1 MELDYD
7 PDVYNEVITTLKQMY
22 EGYEDYYYDLLYS
35 LQPWELILFY
45 EQVNYILNNPRPQA
59 KLTQGGCTSHV

>member
-7 PDVYNEVITTLKQMY
+7 PEVYNEVVASLKLMY

-45 EQVNYILNNPRPQA
+45 EQVNHILNNPKPQA
-59 KLTQGGCTSHV
+59 KFTQGGCTSHV